1 MWAFLWI
8 RMESRELHL
17 GFRAAA
23 LAMFRKKYPCLLQL
37 NIPMAPNVFCKMTL
51 NNGGVW
57 IINVHQYKSNI
68 VILNLFRLS
77 FEALEY
83 ISVGGWMKK
92 AISLFFGQCWLWQ
105 GPALAAFLASDD
117 SDSLLLLPIY
127 EGILRASGERLA
139 ADNLHFFIWINT
151 FGNLDKCI
159 LQFYQ
164 IHFAIWTNIFWNLSI
179 LRASG
184 ERLAADILQHKIRQ
198 IWKFCVW
205 TGGQSVHHFINK
217 IMAVFWKIILV
228 FPLHFSLLKRYTHAC
243 KLAYPNVLLIMGGWM
258 WIVKCVGLFVKNA
271 LSTTGKTGL
280 QAGCLHVKSIFTGRQ
295 YLYAYM

>member
-83 ISVGGWMKK
+83 ISVEGWVKK
-92 AISLFFGQCWLWQ
+92 AISLFFWPMLTLTGACFGCFFGQWWFWQPAFAAYLWRHLAGKWREAGCRQ
-105 GPALAAFLASDD
+105 PA
-117 SDSLLLLPIY
+117 
-127 EGILRASGERLA
+127 
-139 ADNLHFFIWINT
+139 FFY
-151 FGNLDKCI
+151 LDK
-159 LQFYQ
+159 Y
-164 IHFAIWTNIFWNLSI
+164 IW
-179 LRASG
+179 
-184 ERLAADILQHKIRQ
+184 
-198 IWKFCVW
+198 
-205 TGGQSVHHFINK
+205 
-217 IMAVFWKIILV
+217 
-228 FPLHFSLLKRYTHAC
+228 
-243 KLAYPNVLLIMGGWM
+243 
-258 WIVKCVGLFVKNA
+258 
-271 LSTTGKTGL
+271 
-280 QAGCLHVKSIFTGRQ
+280 
-295 YLYAYM
+295 